1 MIMPATALLFSFGV
15 AGLLP
20 TAMPTR
26 SVGIELVRALP
37 IATITTQSQRENT
50 PATALRFIVDTGA
63 GMTVIDEPLI
73 ESFGLKVVG
82 EMEAIGTGGSVTT
95 KRIESVTLDLLREK
109 ISVPA
114 IGTPIGGIGKL
125 MSTRIDGIL
134 GYDYFVDRIVRIDY
148 QTRELAHLPL
158 NWEPNLSKYAR
169 LPIELRGRRP
179 FVKATIILDSGSEIE
194 HSMLLDTGAN
204 EPLSLPQSLAEE
216 KEMPLEDSGWVGG
229 VGGMRKGKKS
239 KIKGVKFDTE
249 TIALN
254 SVGIDPNTR
263 AFRGGRHEPGN
274 IGSGLFEG
282 RELVVDYAHRAVYV
296 SRKPATR

>member
-1 MIMPATALLFSFGV
+1 MIAPATALLMSLGLTGV
-15 AGLLP
+15 LP
-20 TAMPTR
+20 VAVPAR

-37 IATITTQSQRENT
+37 IATINTQSLKENT
-50 PATALRFIVDTGA
+50 GPSALRFIVDTGA
-63 GMTVIDEPLI
+63 GMTVIDDSLI
-73 ESFGLKVVG
+73 ETLGLKVVG

-148 QTRELAHLPL
+148 KTKELGHLPL
-158 NWEPNLSKYAR
+158 KWEPNLSKYAR
-169 LPIELRGRRP
+169 LPIDLRGRRP
-179 FVKATIILDSGSEIE
+179 YVKATVILESGEEVE

-204 EPLSLPQSLAEE
+204 EPMSLPQSLAEE
-216 KEMPLEDSGWVGG
+216 RNMPLEDSGWVGG

-239 KIKGVKFDTE
+239 KIKGVRFDTE
-249 TIALN
+249 TIELN
-254 SVGIDPNTR
+254 QVGIDPTTR
-263 AFRGGRHEPGN
+263 ALRGGRHEPGN

-282 RELVVDYAHRAVYV
+282 RELIVDYSHRAVYV
-296 SRKPATR
+296 SRK

>member
-20 TAMPTR
+20 SSPPAR
-26 SVGIELVRALP
+26 SVGIELVRSLP
-37 IATITTQSQRENT
+37 IATINTQSLKEN
-50 PATALRFIVDTGA
+50 ASSSALRFIVDTGA
-63 GMTVIDEPLI
+63 GMTVLDDSLI
-73 ESFGLKVVG
+73 ETLGLKVVG

-95 KRIESVTLDLLREK
+95 KRIESVTFDLLREK

-125 MSTRIDGIL
+125 MATRIDGIL

-148 QTRELAHLPL
+148 KTKELGHLPL

-169 LPIELRGRRP
+169 LPIDIRGRRP
-179 FVKATIILDSGSEIE
+179 YVRATIILDSGGEVE

-204 EPLSLPQSLAEE
+204 EPMSLPESLAQE
-216 KEMPLEDSGWVGG
+216 KEMPMEDSGWVGG

-254 SVGIDPNTR
+254 SVGIDPTTR
-263 AFRGGRHEPGN
+263 APRGGRHEPGN

-282 RELVVDYAHRAVYV
+282 REVIVDYSHRAVYV
-296 SRKPATR
+296 SRKDR

>member
-1 MIMPATALLFSFGV
+1 MIAPATALLMSLGLNGV
-15 AGLLP
+15 LP
-20 TAMPTR
+20 VAVPAR

-37 IATITTQSQRENT
+37 IATINTQSLKENT
-50 PATALRFIVDTGA
+50 GPSALRFIVDTGA
-63 GMTVIDEPLI
+63 GMTVIDDSLI
-73 ESFGLKVVG
+73 ETLGLKVVG

-95 KRIESVTLDLLREK
+95 KRIEAVTLDLLREK

-148 QTRELAHLPL
+148 KTKELGHLPL

-169 LPIELRGRRP
+169 LPIDLRGRRP
-179 FVKATIILDSGSEIE
+179 FVKATVILESGEEVE

-204 EPLSLPQSLAEE
+204 EPMSLPQSLAEE
-216 KEMPLEDSGWVGG
+216 RNMPLEDSGWVGG

-239 KIKGVKFDTE
+239 KIKGVRFDTE
-249 TIALN
+249 TIELN
-254 SVGIDPNTR
+254 QVGIDPTTR
-263 AFRGGRHEPGN
+263 ALRGGRHEPGN

-282 RELVVDYAHRAVYV
+282 RELIVDYSHRAVYV
-296 SRKPATR
+296 SRK